1 MRKSALLIAA
11 IALAACSR
19 TENESHGEVV
29 DTLNTPNIDVD
40 LGTTKDTVNLPTIGL
55 ETDTLIVKKPVIT
68 GRKPVEMKR
77 PTVDVNK
84 KPQ

>member
-1 MRKSALLIAA
+1 MRKSFLIVAA
-11 IALAACSR
+11 AALAACGTR
-19 TENESHGEVV
+19 ETESGGEVV
-29 DTLNTPNIDVD
+29 DTLNSPNIDID
-40 LGTTKDTVNLPTIGL
+40 LGTTRDTVNLPTLGL

-84 KPQ
+84 KP

>member
-1 MRKSALLIAA
+1 MRKSALVIAA
-11 IALAACSR
+11 IALAACTR
-19 TENESHGEVV
+19 TEESGGEVV
-29 DTLNTPNIDVD
+29 DTLNTPNLDVD
-40 LGTTKDTVNLPTIGL
+40 FGTTRDTVNLPTIGF

-84 KPQ
+84 RP

>member
-1 MRKSALLIAA
+1 MKKLMLIVAVAA
-11 IALAACSR
+11 AACSR
-19 TENESHGEVV
+19 TETESHGEVV
-29 DTLNTPNIDVD
+29 DTLNTPNLDID
-40 LGTTKDTVNLPTIGL
+40 LGTTKDTVNLPTIGM

-84 KPQ
+84 KP